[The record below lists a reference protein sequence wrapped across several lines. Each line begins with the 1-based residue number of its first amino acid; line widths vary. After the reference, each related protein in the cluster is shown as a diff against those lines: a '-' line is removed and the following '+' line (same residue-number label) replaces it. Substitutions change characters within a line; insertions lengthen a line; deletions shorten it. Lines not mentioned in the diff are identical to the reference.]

1 MIAVLQIEM
10 AALGTLGYLLK
21 GSGWVEALVQTEI
34 TTAGTADSFLYAEH
48 VARTKRAH
56 QVTAAALYILQYRG
70 YNNCD
75 TDTEDE
81 PLGLINGAQRRN
93 IGQQSYYWSCVYW
106 SLCGPSGSPP

>member
-21 GSGWVEALVQTEI
+21 GSGWIETLVQADI

-56 QVTAAALYILQYRG
+56 QVTAAALYILQYRA
-70 YNNCD
+70 YKNCD
-75 TDTEDE
+75 IDTEDK
-81 PLGLINGAQRRN
+81 PLWFDEWCSKREESCAQF
-93 IGQQSYYWSCVYW
+93 QYWARVTS
-106 SLCGPSGSPP
+106 